1 MRSRKNRRF
10 KPKQIQHDYRNK
22 LPLNKTIEI
31 PSMIVVA
38 RAAFHKYYS
47 HFFLDESLYKL

>member
-1 MRSRKNRRF
+1 MCSRKNRRF

>member
-10 KPKQIQHDYRNK
+10 KSKRIQHDYRNK
-22 LPLNKTIEI
+22 LSLNKTIEI
-31 PSMIVVA
+31 PGMIVVV